1 MQFKRDAL
9 MLRYADYKE
18 SDRMVTLLT
27 AEGKLS
33 AAMKGV
39 RKSGAKLA
47 FAAQPFCF
55 GEYVFTQTAG
65 RSTVIS
71 ASVYDGF
78 YALRE
83 DLCRFYAAS
92 VVCETCN
99 KLVYEDT
106 ESGAF
111 LVLAVQTLKDL
122 CRTQGAETGA
132 VLLNFL
138 LNALSLAGYAV
149 RADVCPV
156 CGKEPRGI
164 VRFDMESGTFC
175 CFDCVK
181 CVRASEST
189 FHAVRSALR
198 GDAPE
203 EKDGVARALKLLGVY
218 FETRT
223 ETPLPSLR
231 EYSAIAFLA

>member
-9 MLRYADYKE
+9 LLRYADYKE

-27 AEGKLS
+27 AEGKIS

-39 RKSGAKLA
+39 RKGSAKLA

-65 RSTVIS
+65 RNTVIS
-71 ASVYDGF
+71 ASIYDGF
-78 YALRE
+78 YPLRE
-83 DLCRFYAAS
+83 EIFRFYAAA
-92 VVCETCN
+92 VVTEVCD

-111 LVLAVQTLKDL
+111 LVLAVQTLEAL
-122 CRTQGAETGA
+122 CGVQGNAAGG
-132 VLLNFL
+132 LLVVFL
-138 LNALSLAGYAV
+138 LKALALAGYAV

-156 CGKEPRGI
+156 CGKTPRGI

-175 CFDCVK
+175 CFDCAK

-189 FHAVRSALR
+189 FLAIRSALHSQTP
-198 GDAPE
+198 DDP
-203 EKDGVARALKLLGVY
+203 DGIARALKLLGVY

-223 ETPLPSLR
+223 ETPLSSLK
-231 EYSAIAFLA
+231 EFSALAFPA